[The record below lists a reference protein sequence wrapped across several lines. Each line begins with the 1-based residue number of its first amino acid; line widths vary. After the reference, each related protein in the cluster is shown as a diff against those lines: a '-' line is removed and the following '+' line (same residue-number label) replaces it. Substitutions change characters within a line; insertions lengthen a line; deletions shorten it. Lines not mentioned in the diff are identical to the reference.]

1 VNADLGSSA
10 EPDTGLLPGREGEYR
25 EVGALV
31 IGDRAQAA
39 GRMLFRLPYDRAA
52 FGLRPG
58 GRPIGVRPGAVV
70 RQRPVGAPGPGAA
83 RPVFRSNG
91 APYLFLQVQRDID
104 PNPATYKVARSETVM
119 PI

>member
-1 VNADLGSSA
+1 
-10 EPDTGLLPGREGEYR
+10 
-25 EVGALV
+25 
-31 IGDRAQAA
+31 
-39 GRMLFRLPYDRAA
+39 
-52 FGLRPG
+52 
-58 GRPIGVRPGAVV
+58 VV